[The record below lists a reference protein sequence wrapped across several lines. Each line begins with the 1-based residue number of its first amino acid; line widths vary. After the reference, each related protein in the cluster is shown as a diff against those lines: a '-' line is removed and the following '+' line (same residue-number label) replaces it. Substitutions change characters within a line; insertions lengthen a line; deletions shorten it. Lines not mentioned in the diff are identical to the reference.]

1 MNITGA
7 SVCIHRYTG
16 AESDKW
22 RKKCPKGTI
31 TTSGGRELTP
41 PTIIADSQR
50 EPGQTCKILTIHADA
65 DTAHTMRNTSLS
77 SPCRQ
82 EAC

>member
-22 RKKCPKGTI
+22 RKKCPKG
-31 TTSGGRELTP
+31 
-41 PTIIADSQR
+41 
-50 EPGQTCKILTIHADA
+50 KHHNHILGTGAYAPNDYCGISPM
-65 DTAHTMRNTSLS
+65 AHNVS
-77 SPCRQ
+77 
-82 EAC
+82 

>member
-22 RKKCPKGTI
+22 RKKCPKGKHHNHILGTGAYAPNDYCGI
-31 TTSGGRELTP
+31 SP
-41 PTIIADSQR
+41 MAHNVSQGKPAR
-50 EPGQTCKILTIHADA
+50 
-65 DTAHTMRNTSLS
+65 S
-77 SPCRQ
+77 
-82 EAC
+82 